1 VVQATDPKRP
11 GRSALAACAAL
22 CLLAGAARGETVTL
36 RWRHPAPERVA
47 GFRAH
52 LGPAPGQ
59 YTRTIDLGRPAPDA
73 EGVYRAR
80 VEVDDGARTHL
91 AISAYDESGRESAP
105 SNEWARSSTAVVLGQ
120 PGRPQV
126 VEP

>member
-1 VVQATDPKRP
+1 M
-11 GRSALAACAAL
+11 LAACAAL
-22 CLLAGAARGETVTL
+22 CLSAAAGRAETVTL

-52 LGPAPGQ
+52 VGAASGA
-59 YTRTIDLGRPAPDA
+59 YARTIDLGRPTPDA
-73 EGVYRAR
+73 AGVYRAR
-80 VEVDDGARTHL
+80 IEVDDGERAYL
-91 AISAYDESGRESAP
+91 AVSAYDEAGRESAR
-105 SNEWARSSTAVVLGQ
+105 SNEWARSSSTPVLGT

>member
-1 VVQATDPKRP
+1 VARTDRKR
-11 GRSALAACAAL
+11 GRWTALALCAAL
-22 CLLAGAARGETVTL
+22 ATPAAAARAETVVL
-36 RWRHPAPERVA
+36 RWRHPAPARVV

-52 LGPAPGQ
+52 VGSAPGA

-73 EGVYRAR
+73 AGVYRATI
-80 VEVDDGARTHL
+80 ELADGEGTHL
-91 AISAYDESGRESAP
+91 AVSAYDESGRESTP
-105 SNEWARSSTAVVLGQ
+105 SNEWARAPAVGQ

>member
-1 VVQATDPKRP
+1 VVQARDPKRP
-11 GRSALAACAAL
+11 VRSALAACAAL
-22 CLLAGAARGETVTL
+22 CLMASAARAETVTL
-36 RWRHPAPERVA
+36 RWRHPSPARVA

-59 YTRTIDLGRPAPDA
+59 YTRTIDLGRPVPDA
-73 EGVYRAR
+73 AGVYRAR

-91 AISAYDESGRESAP
+91 AVSAYDERGRESAP
-105 SNEWARSSTAVVLGQ
+105 SNEWARRSTAGALGR

>member
-1 VVQATDPKRP
+1 MQGTDPKRP

-22 CLLAGAARGETVTL
+22 CLLAGAARAETVTL
-36 RWRHPAPERVA
+36 RWRHPAPGRVA

-59 YTRTIDLGRPAPDA
+59 YARSIDLGRPTPDA
-73 EGVYRAR
+73 TGVYRAR
-80 VEVDDGARTHL
+80 VEVDDGARTYI
-91 AISAYDESGRESAP
+91 AISAYDEGGSESP
-105 SNEWARSSTAVVLGQ
+105 RSNEWARSSTAVVLGQ

>member
-1 VVQATDPKRP
+1 VVQAREPKRRRLP
-11 GRSALAACAAL
+11 ALAGCVAVCIVAA
-22 CLLAGAARGETVTL
+22 AARAETVTL

-52 LGPAPGQ
+52 LGRAPGL
-59 YTRTIDLGRPAPDA
+59 YTRTVDLGRPTPDA

-80 VEVDDGARTHL
+80 VEVEDGERTHL
-91 AISAYDESGRESAP
+91 AISAYDESGRESVR
-105 SNEWARSSTAVVLGQ
+105 SNEWARSSTAPVLGT
-120 PGRPQV
+120 PGRPEV

>member
-1 VVQATDPKRP
+1 MR
-11 GRSALAACAAL
+11 GRLSALAACAAL
-22 CLLAGAARGETVTL
+22 CLVAGAAGAETVTL

-52 LGPAPGQ
+52 VGGAPGA
-59 YTRTIDLGRPAPDA
+59 YTRSIDLGRPTPDA
-73 EGVYRAR
+73 AGVYRAR
-80 VEVDDGARTHL
+80 IEVEDGERTHL
-91 AISAYDESGRESAP
+91 AVSAYDETGRESAR
-105 SNEWARSSTAVVLGQ
+105 SNEWARSSTIPVLGT